1 MRHQNYF
8 KQITGTYV
16 SKSSRLDHFFKKI
29 LEVLSELFSED
40 IFVFCFLNA
49 FTKKEK
55 TVC

>member
-29 LEVLSELFSED
+29 LEVLSELFSEE